1 MSLTKAVADPEPDST
16 GRRRLPSPSG
26 LGRLSG
32 VRTALSTPEFTLGIA
47 VIVVAAVL
55 EIENPIFG
63 TWGNLRIVTQGAA
76 PPFMAMVGATFL
88 MVGGGLDLS
97 VGSVAAL
104 TAVVTG
110 KLLQSGAPVVL
121 GIFGGVALCVITGL
135 VTGFVVSR
143 FKIPAL
149 IVTLGGLYALNGVAL
164 QLTAAQPVSP
174 LPNGF
179 NQIAQGDIGPIPLL
193 LVYAVV
199 LGLVAHFVLTY
210 TTFGYRIRAVGG
222 NPDAALAAGINVTR
236 IRLSL
241 YVISAVGAGLTGLLF
256 ASQIG
261 DADPAGQSTLLF
273 TVISAVI
280 IGGTSLF
287 GGRGTII
294 GTALGVLLLTLLSN
308 GLVLLSISSFYQ
320 QIVVGIV
327 VVGAVGLDGF
337 RRTQLWSRHAA
348 REGEDT

>member
-1 MSLTKAVADPEPDST
+1 MSATEIAADREPDKPAQPQPADT
-16 GRRRLPSPSG
+16 DAP
-26 LGRLSG
+26 GRLSG
-32 VRTALSTPEFTLGIA
+32 MRDLLATPEFTLGIA
-47 VIVVAAVL
+47 VILVAAAL
-55 EIENPIFG
+55 EIKNPIFG
-63 TWGNLRIVTQGAA
+63 TWGNIRIVTQGAA
-76 PPFMAMVGATFL
+76 PPFMAMVAATYL

-110 KLLQSGAPVVL
+110 KLLQAGVPVPL
-121 GIFGGVALCVITGL
+121 GIGGALALCVVIGL
-135 VTGFVVSR
+135 VMGVMISR
-143 FKIPAL
+143 FQIPAL

-174 LPNGF
+174 LPNSF
-179 NQIAQGDIGPIPLL
+179 NQIAQGDVGPVPLL
-193 LVYAVV
+193 LIYAVV
-199 LGLVAHFVLTY
+199 VGVLAHLIFTY
-210 TTFGYRIRAVGG
+210 TTYGYRVRAVGG
-222 NPDAALAAGINVTR
+222 NAEAALAAGINVTR

-241 YVISAVGAGLTGLLF
+241 YVISAVGAGLTGILF

-261 DADPAGQSTLLF
+261 DADPSGQSTLLF

-287 GGRGTII
+287 GGRGTIV
-294 GTALGVLLLTLLSN
+294 GTALGVLLLTLLAN
-308 GLVLLSISSFYQ
+308 GLVLLSISAFYQ

-337 RRTQLWSRHAA
+337 RRTRLWSRHAA
-348 REGEDT
+348 RQGEDT